1 MKTIDDVFAAL
12 QIINVQAEERHN
24 SLVAKLDQITT
35 KINNLEVRVSKIES
49 ADSQK
54 SNDLLAIKSD
64 LNSLRQLNLSEEL
77 LIKGVPELERE
88 TSDEIKCVVQQIL
101 EKLGIFDI
109 SLITFNRRIGKPQA
123 IRSRSILIGVPDN
136 ELRQKILVTKRKTSI
151 RLEQLIVR
159 NKCLGDKNKIVYIDE
174 NLTPMNHHLLKLA
187 RDLKKQ
193 NLVKYVWV
201 KNGRILI
208 R

>member
-1 MKTIDDVFAAL
+1 MKTIDNVFAAL

-24 SLVAKLDQITT
+24 SLVAKLDHITT

-123 IRSRSILIGVPDN
+123 IRSRSILIGVQDN
-136 ELRQKILVTKRKTSI
+136 ELRQKNTG
-151 RLEQLIVR
+151 
-159 NKCLGDKNKIVYIDE
+159 N
-174 NLTPMNHHLLKLA
+174 
-187 RDLKKQ
+187 
-193 NLVKYVWV
+193 
-201 KNGRILI
+201 
-208 R
+208 